1 MPDGV
6 SRSDRSVSTCPA
18 GRWTWLLVLW
28 RDCERTGCLPMSGT
42 LSDQPSWLLSALSA
56 LDAEAALIRL
66 AHQADAEERSR
77 VKHG

>member
-1 MPDGV
+1 M
-6 SRSDRSVSTCPA
+6 
-18 GRWTWLLVLW
+18 LW

-66 AHQADAEERSR
+66 AHQADAEERAR